1 MSSSSNPER
10 PGPERGGG
18 GSGAQLDLGEVEQA
32 EAFLAEQ
39 PPTVEKALGEGT
51 VGLRKSAW
59 GTLAWA
65 TPGAAWLGFFLLAP
79 LTFIVLVSFWTY
91 EQGAKS
97 GFRVEWTLSNYSS
110 ILHDSVYWNNMLTSF
125 QTSLIAVAACL
136 VFGFPVA
143 YFLALKVQTLKWQ
156 IGLFILA
163 LAPFWTSFLT
173 RSIAWTFPLMGR
185 EGALNKALTSLGIV
199 DEPIA
204 ALGCSTLSVRL
215 AMVQLYILFMITPL
229 FFTLSQVDRSALE
242 AARDLGG
249 NWLRTFKEV
258 ILPQAAPGA
267 VIGSIFV
274 FVLTMGDYST
284 TRVIGCNKIASVGT
298 IVNSNVELAV
308 NYPRG
313 AASAVLLV
321 LALIAGVF
329 VITRF
334 SNLREEL

>member
-1 MSSSSNPER
+1 MSSSS
-10 PGPERGGG
+10 GPEREQREPNL
-18 GSGAQLDLGEVEQA
+18 ALQDVEEAEAILAGEPPQA
-32 EAFLAEQ
+32 EGA
-39 PPTVEKALGEGT
+39 VGEAAAAK
-51 VGLRKSAW
+51 KSGW
-59 GTLAWA
+59 VTTAWA
-65 TPGAAWLGFFLLAP
+65 SPGAVWLAFFLIAP

-91 EQGAKS
+91 EQGAES
-97 GFRVEWTLSNYSS
+97 GFRVAWTLDNYSS
-110 ILHDSVYWNNMLTSF
+110 IIHDSIYWDNMLTSF
-125 QTSLIAVAACL
+125 VTSLIAVAACL

-143 YFLALKVQTLKWQ
+143 YFLALKVQSLKWQ
-156 IGLFILA
+156 IALFIVA

-173 RSIAWTFPLMGR
+173 RSIAWTYPLMGR
-185 EGALNKALTSLGIV
+185 EGALNRIIPGP
-199 DEPIA
+199 PIES
-204 ALGCSTLSVRL
+204 LGCSTLSVRL
-215 AMVQLYILFMITPL
+215 AMIQLYILFMITPL
-229 FFTLSQVDRSALE
+229 FFVLSQVDRAALE

-249 NWLRTFKEV
+249 SWWKTFREV
-258 ILPQAAPGA
+258 IVPQAAPGA

-284 TRVIGCNKIASVGT
+284 VRVIGCNKIASVGT

-321 LALIAGVF
+321 LALIVGVF